1 MVTYFKAWLTQ
12 RTNSVTGELQWL
24 ITTRKQQPVTLLGG
38 LDVSASYSL
47 FEPNKPKVASKIH
60 SIYLN
65 DATDE
70 IIAQMKQHAKG
81 NVFYLGVPAS
91 DDQPV
96 QVITPAEHQ
105 ELQASNDE
113 ALLES
118 ESIPA

>member
-1 MVTYFKAWLTQ
+1 MVTYFKAWLIQ

-24 ITTRKQQPVTLLGG
+24 ITTRKQQPVTMLGG
-38 LDVSASYSL
+38 LDISASYSL

-70 IIAQMKQHAKG
+70 IIAQMKQHASG

-91 DDQPV
+91 DDEPV
-96 QVITPAEHQ
+96 QVITPAEYQ
-105 ELQASNDE
+105 SMQDSDTTS
-113 ALLES
+113 LEQ